1 MAGQNQGPSK
11 PKGEEAAEQ
20 GVRQDIETVE
30 SERLAQEHVQQT
42 GYEGDRPATG
52 VVSDRGDSPGEP
64 WRHGVPIDRAHP
76 RGRGGRG

>member
-1 MAGQNQGPSK
+1 MANQHQGPSK
-11 PKGEEAAEQ
+11 PKGERPVEQ

-52 VVSDRGDSPGEP
+52 LVSDREDKPEQ
-64 WRHGVPIDRAHP
+64 
-76 RGRGGRG
+76 